1 MFNAFFCDSLKMIK
15 MFNVFDIIKNFKVK
29 IEIMQYS

>member
-15 MFNVFDIIKNFKVK
+15 ILNIFDIINNFKVK
-29 IEIMQYS
+29 MEIMQYR